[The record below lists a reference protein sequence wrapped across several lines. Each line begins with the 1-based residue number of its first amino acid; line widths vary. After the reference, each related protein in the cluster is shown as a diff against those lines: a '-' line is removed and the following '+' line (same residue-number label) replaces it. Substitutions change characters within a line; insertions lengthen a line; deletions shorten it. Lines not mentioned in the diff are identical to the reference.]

1 MNQHTPTGPEA
12 EQRRAD
18 VIGIPLRRSP
28 IL

>member
-1 MNQHTPTGPEA
+1 MSQHTHRTEA